1 MDNRNNTI
9 AGWVLFAGIC
19 ALGLTIG
26 SGMVFA
32 SHDPHKPGYPI
43 EDAEGGEGGGASA
56 VPLPNLLAAAD
67 VAKGEAVF
75 AKCAACHTI
84 DQGGANGIGPNLHGV
99 VGRAVAA
106 HEGFSYSSALKAKGG
121 TWDAAHLDQFLESP
135 MKYAPGTRMAFAG
148 VIDASDRK
156 ALILYLESQK

>member
-1 MDNRNNTI
+1 MRVAPVLL
-9 AGWVLFAGIC
+9 AGALLLAGC
-19 ALGLTIG
+19 ARSEPSADT
-26 SGMVFA
+26 SSA
-32 SHDPHKPGYPI
+32 
-43 EDAEGGEGGGASA
+43 DAASA
-56 VPLPNLLAAAD
+56 ETAAPA
-67 VAKGEAVF
+67 VEPTAAMGEQVS
-75 AKCAACHTI
+75 KRCVACHTI
-84 DQGGANGIGPNLHGV
+84 DKGGANGIGPNLHGV